1 MAVQSVQMIC
11 SSADTRVSNHLSK
24 MCSPTV
30 QAGTSEL
37 VTKDSLYSPQD
48 ALWTSKVGH
57 MNHTSE
63 TKSLTLH
70 RVETKDD

>member
-37 VTKDSLYSPQD
+37 VTKGSLYSPQD
-48 ALWTSKVGH
+48 AL
-57 MNHTSE
+57 
-63 TKSLTLH
+63 
-70 RVETKDD
+70 